1 MWGFFD
7 FRHEHYLLNTLGQI
21 VIHWVLRYTSER
33 DSVKMLASEN
43 TPQPMSIYN
52 QNEPI
57 PAGHIET
64 LTVSSERLK
73 NNPLGDPHVRQVP
86 VYLPQ
91 GYDATKSY
99 PVMYYLAAYTNSG
112 QGVVEWRAFG
122 ESIPERLNRL
132 IHEQKMGPT
141 VVVFPECF
149 TRLGGNQYLDA
160 PGMGQYASHI
170 HEELIPLVE
179 ATYAIKSGA
188 KHRAVLGKSS
198 GGFAAMRF
206 AMDFPGQWGAI
217 ANHSGDAG
225 FELLYQRDF
234 PAVADVLSQ
243 FDGDVK
249 KLVNRF
255 WKAKKI
261 MGSHILAMM
270 HICMAATYDED
281 NVNEWVLP
289 FDLKTCELDQARWQR
304 WLAHDPVKRVEQSV
318 DALKQLQG
326 LYMDCGFRDQ
336 YFIHYGMRQ
345 LANKL
350 EKAQIEHI
358 YTEFNGTHSGIDYRL
373 DESLPF
379 LYEKIQ

>member
-1 MWGFFD
+1 
-7 FRHEHYLLNTLGQI
+7 
-21 VIHWVLRYTSER
+21 
-33 DSVKMLASEN
+33 
-43 TPQPMSIYN
+43 MSIYN
-52 QNEPI
+52 QKSRLPQ
-57 PAGHIET
+57 GTVKT
-64 LTVSSERLK
+64 LTVESKLLK
-73 NNPLGDPHVRQVP
+73 NNPLGDPDVREVP

-91 GYDATKSY
+91 GYDEQASY
-99 PVMYYLAAYTNSG
+99 PVIYYLAAYTNSG

-132 IHEQKMGPT
+132 IADGHMGPT
-141 VVVFPECF
+141 IVVFPECF

-170 HEELIPLVE
+170 HHELIPLVE
-179 ATYAIKSGA
+179 QTFAVKPGA

-198 GGFAAMRF
+198 GGFAAIRF

-225 FELLYQRDF
+225 FDLLYQRDF
-234 PAVADVLSQ
+234 PAVADVLAQ
-243 FDGDVK
+243 FDYDIEK
-249 KLVNRF
+249 FIKRF

-270 HICMAATYDED
+270 HLCMAATYDEENID
-281 NVNEWVLP
+281 DITLP
-289 FDLKTCELDQARWQR
+289 FDLQTCELDQTHWQR
-304 WLAHDPVKRVEQSV
+304 WLAHDPVKRVEHSV
-318 DALKQLQG
+318 DALKQLNG

-345 LANKL
+345 LAQKL
-350 EKAQIEHI
+350 EKTGIEHT

-379 LYEKIQ
+379 LYEKTND